1 MGTVRLQLSRRCL
14 TTDAEARRPNIQN
27 SSQTQTQTAE
37 AWLGNGLD
45 AVDTLPPEGSL
56 LFFSFLFGFEFIL
69 NGKCLDGEVD
79 WRKDAKEK
87 NPFFFSCTTQN

>member
-1 MGTVRLQLSRRCL
+1 MGMVRLQLSRRCL

-56 LFFSFLFGFEFIL
+56 LFFRFEFIL
-69 NGKCLDGEVD
+69 NCKCLDGEVD
-79 WRKDAKEK
+79 WRKDAKDK
-87 NPFFFSCTTQN
+87 NAFFFSCATQN

>member
-1 MGTVRLQLSRRCL
+1 MGTVRLQLSRRCS

-69 NGKCLDGEVD
+69 KCKRSGGEVD
-79 WRKDAKEK
+79 WRKGAKEK
-87 NPFFFSCTTQN
+87 KHFFSPSATQN